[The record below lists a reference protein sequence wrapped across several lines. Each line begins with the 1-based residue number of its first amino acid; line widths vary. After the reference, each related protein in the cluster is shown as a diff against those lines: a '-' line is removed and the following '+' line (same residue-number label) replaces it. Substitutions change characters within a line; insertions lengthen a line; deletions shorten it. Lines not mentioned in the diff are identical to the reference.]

1 MNQTQ
6 CVDAEAFVL
15 DTKFNII
22 RVLLIILCTIIFILL
37 LRIIWYYKTNAVK
50 LHTNLIVR

>member
-6 CVDAEAFVL
+6 CIDAEAFVL
-15 DTKFNII
+15 DIKFNII
-22 RVLLIILCTIIFILL
+22 RGLLMIFCTIIFILL